1 MALIKETDD
10 LNILDPENVELS
22 INEEQEVS
30 LRLRNQDKVYENIE
44 INPAFP
50 LSKIGRYLSITKENN
65 EKKKLGEEI
74 GLIKDIN
81 ELKEKSRK
89 VIDQA
94 LEKIYFI
101 PKITQIFSIEEE
113 FGVTRWEVETQK
125 GRRSFDIKSRRKDVR
140 PYGDGRIIIHDVDGN
155 RYEIK
160 DYEKL
165 DEESREILKSE
176 I

>member
-1 MALIKETDD
+1 MALTKETDD
-10 LNILDPENVELS
+10 LNILDPENIELS
-22 INEEQEVS
+22 IDEEQEVS
-30 LRLRNQDKVYENIE
+30 IRLKNQNKVFENIE

-50 LSKIGRYLSITKENN
+50 LSKIGRYLSITKENK

-81 ELKEKSRK
+81 DLDKSSRN

-101 PKITQIFSIEEE
+101 PKITKIYRIEEE

-125 GRRSFDIKSRRKDVR
+125 GKRSFDIKSRRKDVR
-140 PYGDGRIIIHDVDGN
+140 PYGNGRIIIHDIDGN

-160 DYEKL
+160 DYTEL